1 MVSGVFACLTSDLGP
16 WATMERY
23 LGQIWDKGVDQTD
36 RLFSM
41 GYEGLGTVRWI
52 VVLGPWS
59 FVFKGLGT
67 VLVSFPIENFWDA
80 GPLGVAR
87 R

>member
-1 MVSGVFACLTSDLGP
+1 MG
-16 WATMERY
+16 
-23 LGQIWDKGVDQTD
+23 

-41 GYEGLGTVRWI
+41 GYEGLGTVYWR
-52 VVLGPWS
+52 VQRGPRS

-80 GPLGVAR
+80 GPPRSFCVCVFVFLRIWWTKWTKAR
-87 R
+87 NSL